1 MKIAAFFENIRTGA
15 EYEGISVAEA
25 VSGLQKAG
33 LQGIYVSCE
42 STQKY
47 ADELAEAVRETGVGI
62 VGLHGWIDFDTQ
74 IGDVRGAIDRAAE
87 LGTDHLL
94 IVPVCEGND
103 VEKLTA
109 GMRDAVAYG
118 REKGVRVCMEDVDQ
132 ANYPTS
138 TIAGLRA
145 FLDRIPGLECCFDTG
160 NWIMSG
166 EDEVEAFKKTQDRI
180 SAMHLKDRSKTRINE
195 DDIEIRLPD
204 GSELYP
210 APVGKGYVRVAEILS
225 MAGDW
230 PVIAELYNCSPA
242 RMLEGIRAS
251 VEWIAA
257 QIRT

>member
-1 MKIAAFFENIRTGA
+1 MKKNTKIIALLAVAVLCVAVLASCSTSSL
-15 EYEGISVAEA
+15 SV
-25 VSGLQKAG
+25 K
-33 LQGIYVSCE
+33 
-42 STQKY
+42 T
-47 ADELAEAVRETGVGI
+47 DEKTTTITASNA
-62 VGLHGWIDFDTQ
+62 
-74 IGDVRGAIDRAAE
+74 
-87 LGTDHLL
+87 GTDMKS
-94 IVPVCEGND
+94 EGSFELD
-103 VEKLTA
+103 EKTAKTLDCEKLTA

-118 REKGVRVCMEDVDQ
+118 QEKGVRVCMEDVDQ

-210 APVGKGYVRVAEILS
+210 APVGKGYIRVAEILS